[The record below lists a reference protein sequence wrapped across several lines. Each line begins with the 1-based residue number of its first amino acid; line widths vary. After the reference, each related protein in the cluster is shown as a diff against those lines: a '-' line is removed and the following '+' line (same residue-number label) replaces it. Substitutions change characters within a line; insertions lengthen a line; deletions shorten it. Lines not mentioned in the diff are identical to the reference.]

1 MLQELETKQE
11 VLQVNNCR
19 ACDSSHLTKFLQL
32 GPTPIPNG
40 FLEESQLNRS
50 EKFYPLDVHLC
61 GECGMVQ
68 LGHVVDPE
76 VMFKNYV
83 YVPSTSTTMIKHF
96 SELAQYATQ
105 KANVEAK
112 DLVVDIGSNDGTLL
126 RAFQNYGARIL
137 GVDPA
142 TNLATLANEQGVP
155 TVNALFS
162 RGLAESLRDE
172 QGPAKIISATNVVA
186 HVNDLHDFF
195 EGVHTLLA
203 DDGQLIMEFP
213 YLVNLI
219 KGTEFDTIY
228 QEHLSYL
235 ALNPL
240 DGLLRQHGLTL
251 SSPRMVDVHGGSMR
265 VYATKGN
272 HTRDEAVAAFIA
284 SEKQQGMHDPE
295 TFFRFQKAVDTARH
309 DLTQLLYSLRFL
321 DMSLAGYGASAKGN
335 ILLNYCRIG
344 TETLPYIVDSIP
356 YKQGKYTPG
365 MHIPIFPEAELLSR
379 QPDVTLLL
387 AWNFADEIVNKQF
400 KYRERGGKF
409 VKPIPVL
416 ELIRTLHSR
425 QNR

>member
-1 MLQELETKQE
+1 MLQELETKPE
-11 VLQVNNCR
+11 VFQVDNCR
-19 ACDSSHLTKFLQL
+19 ACDNSNLTKFLQL
-32 GPTPIPNG
+32 GPTPIPNA
-40 FLEESQLNRS
+40 FLEASQLSRA
-50 EKFYPLDVHLC
+50 EKFYPLDVCFC

-76 VMFKNYV
+76 VMFSNYV

-105 KANVEAK
+105 KANVATK

-126 RAFQNYGARIL
+126 RAFQNHGVRIL

-162 RGLAESLRDE
+162 RELAESLRDE
-172 QGPAKIISATNVVA
+172 HGPAKIISATNVVA

-195 EGVHTLLA
+195 EGIHTLLA

-213 YLVNLI
+213 YLVDLI
-219 KGTEFDTIY
+219 RGTEFDTIY

-240 DGLLRQHGLTL
+240 DGLLRQHRLTL
-251 SSPRMVDVHGGSMR
+251 SSPKMVDVHGGSMR

-272 HTRDEAVAAFIA
+272 YTRDEAVAAFII
-284 SEKQQGMHDPE
+284 SEKQQGMRDPE

-309 DLTQLLYSLRFL
+309 DLTQLLYSLRFM

-356 YKQGKYTPG
+356 HKQGKYTPG
-365 MHIPIFPEAELLSR
+365 MHIPIFPEEELLKR

-387 AWNFADEIVNKQF
+387 AWNFADEIVKKQF
-400 KYRERGGKF
+400 EYRARGGKF
-409 VKPIPVL
+409 VKPIPAL
-416 ELIRTLHSR
+416 ELIRTPNSR
-425 QNR
+425 